1 MTDTASSH
9 NVNTDDEHLLVEDV
23 VKALTGG
30 DLQRDEENVD
40 DLRERMEGAAHEFDE
55 RTAFAFGRAL
65 LDSLCEDPGNLR
77 QLEALLILGLA
88 HPDVLERHRIS
99 LAVEGRRL
107 AVLLERAGQVA
118 RARGVLELLA
128 SRLPEERTIDHEL
141 AGILRR
147 SGNTGELVERYLRR
161 AEKAVEE
168 ESVSEAIPWLQEI
181 LLLDRTRRDVARMIR
196 DLRYQ
201 EADRHT
207 RGSRRSRVLIMVVL
221 VAGVLTAVAGREL
234 SIREEYANLAPVES
248 NNLEMTLY
256 QRKESIDQLLSNHRF
271 WFGIF
276 AVTKERDSLRLEIAE
291 FEREKTRRDA
301 ADAAITLRRLQTAEG
316 ARLRGLK
323 FSERGDF
330 SHALTAFQEAL
341 EFSPAAWEHR
351 PQVERDVEA
360 LRAWKGR
367 QEQ

>member
-1 MTDTASSH
+1 VTDTASSQYVD
-9 NVNTDDEHLLVEDV
+9 NDDHLLVEDV
-23 VKALTGG
+23 VNALTGG
-30 DLQRDEENVD
+30 DLQRDEESVD
-40 DLRERMEGAAHEFDE
+40 DLRDRMEGAATEFDE

-77 QLEALLILGLA
+77 HLEALLILGLA

-107 AVLLERAGQVA
+107 AVLLERAGQVE

-207 RGSRRSRVLIMVVL
+207 RGSRRSRVLIMVL
-221 VAGVLTAVAGREL
+221 LLAAALTAVAGREL
-234 SIREEYANLAPVES
+234 SIREEYANLAPVDS

-256 QRKESIDQLLSNHRF
+256 QRKESVDQLLSNHRF
-271 WFGIF
+271 WFGVF

-291 FEREKTRRDA
+291 FEREKARQDA
-301 ADAAITLRRLQTAEG
+301 ADEAMNIRRLQTAEG
-316 ARLRGLK
+316 ARLRGLQ

-330 SHALTAFQEAL
+330 AHALTAFEEAL
-341 EFSPAAWEHR
+341 AFSIPEWEHR
-351 PQVERDVEA
+351 SQVERDVEA
-360 LRAWKGR
+360 LRAWKDR
-367 QEQ
+367 QDQ

>member
-1 MTDTASSH
+1 
-9 NVNTDDEHLLVEDV
+9 
-23 VKALTGG
+23 
-30 DLQRDEENVD
+30 
-40 DLRERMEGAAHEFDE
+40 MEGAAHEFDE

-88 HPDVLERHRIS
+88 HPDVLDRHRIS

-107 AVLLERAGQVA
+107 AVLLERSGQVA
-118 RARGVLELLA
+118 RARGVLELL
-128 SRLPEERTIDHEL
+128 SDRLPEERTIDHEL

-201 EADRHT
+201 EVERHT
-207 RGSRRSRVLIMVVL
+207 RGSRRSRILILVLL
-221 VAGVLTAVAGREL
+221 VAGVLTAVVGREL
-234 SIREEYANLAPVES
+234 SIREKYANIPPVDS
-248 NNLEMTLY
+248 DQLDTSLY
-256 QRKESIDQLLSNHRF
+256 QRKHSIDQLLSNHGF

-276 AVTKERDSLRLEIAE
+276 VVTQERDFLRLEIAE
-291 FEREKTRRDA
+291 FERQKERQEA
-301 ADAAITLRRLQTAEG
+301 AQAETNKRRLQTAEG
-316 ARLRGLK
+316 ARLRGKK
-323 FSERGDF
+323 FADRGDWL
-330 SHALTAFQEAL
+330 HALTAFEEAL
-341 EFSPAAWEHR
+341 DYSPADWEHR
-351 PQVERDVEA
+351 PQVERDVVA
-360 LRAWKGR
+360 LRDWKESH
-367 QEQ
+367 EQ